1 MGVTA
6 VACTHFAEGGA
17 GALDLARVVVAQA
30 MENPSHQPLYD
41 WSEPVTAKVEKVARG
56 AYGAGEVAWSRGAT
70 QDLRRIEK
78 LGLSGLPICIAK
90 TQSSLSDTPGVIGR
104 PSSHTLHVEGLR
116 EAVGAGYIVVMT
128 GEIVRMPGL
137 PRRPSAVDVDIIDG
151 QIVGVE

>member
-1 MGVTA
+1 
-6 VACTHFAEGGA
+6 
-17 GALDLARVVVAQA
+17 
-30 MENPSHQPLYD
+30 
-41 WSEPVTAKVEKVARG
+41 
-56 AYGAGEVAWSRGAT
+56 
-70 QDLRRIEK
+70 LRRIEK

-104 PSSHTLHVEGLR
+104 PSGHTLHVEGLR